1 MYIQQQ
7 GLSYGVLHFIKSKT
21 PPLMDRYFMSHYNR
35 KDLGLTLWH
44 VIKFKIYFGL
54 RDIKGENKHVQGH
67 VV

>member
-1 MYIQQQ
+1 
-7 GLSYGVLHFIKSKT
+7 
-21 PPLMDRYFMSHYNR
+21 MDRYFMSHYNR

-67 VV
+67 VYYFRERGRGGEHRGKG